1 MSDQFILRDN
11 WIDLKSRSE
20 YLLGK
25 LENNN
30 IIYGKDG
37 YLFEKFTELDERR
50 VTINIDSI
58 NKLIENSK
66 TPVSVLIAPNS
77 YEVYK
82 EKLPLGAP
90 VINQRDELEKIY
102 IGINGGNK
110 INLSSLLFLKSHN
123 KLTYPRQH

>member
-1 MSDQFILRDN
+1 MIIEFIEMCIRD
-11 WIDLKSRSE
+11 S
-20 YLLGK
+20 
-25 LENNN
+25 NN

-37 YLFEKFTELDERR
+37 YLFEKFTELDKRR

-66 TPVSVLIAPNS
+66 TPVSILIAPNS

-102 IGINGGNK
+102 IG
-110 INLSSLLFLKSHN
+110 LSLIHILN
-123 KLTYPRQH
+123 PII